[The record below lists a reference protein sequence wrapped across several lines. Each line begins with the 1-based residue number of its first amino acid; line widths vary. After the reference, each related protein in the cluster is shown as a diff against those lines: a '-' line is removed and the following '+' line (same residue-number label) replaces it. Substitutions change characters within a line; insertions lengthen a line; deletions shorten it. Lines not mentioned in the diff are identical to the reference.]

1 MATRGNRAGTNAF
14 MEEMLAMND
23 LGGDEDDEDDDFG
36 GFDTIPMRSRG

>member
-1 MATRGNRAGTNAF
+1 

-36 GFDTIPMRSRG
+36 GFDKIPMRSRG